1 MQKLA
6 VNERKICFRDIMFHT
21 RRKNASFGS
30 GVGGLLGGE
39 EGMNE
44 EANLLTDG
52 LWLSYDDLRGGFEDV
67 TSIKS

>member
-52 LWLSYDDLRGGFEDV
+52 
-67 TSIKS
+67 